1 MSWAPRPG
9 LGGVGR
15 SRVGVRERGGRAGEK
30 AAGVVRAAAAIGV
43 GCRPQGRRP
52 RWLWGVGREN
62 RAACA
67 DHWVWG
73 LQLGLGKPWEVED
86 A

>member
-1 MSWAPRPG
+1 M
-9 LGGVGR
+9 
-15 SRVGVRERGGRAGEK
+15 RERGGRAGEK

-62 RAACA
+62 RVA
-67 DHWVWG
+67 
-73 LQLGLGKPWEVED
+73 
-86 A
+86 